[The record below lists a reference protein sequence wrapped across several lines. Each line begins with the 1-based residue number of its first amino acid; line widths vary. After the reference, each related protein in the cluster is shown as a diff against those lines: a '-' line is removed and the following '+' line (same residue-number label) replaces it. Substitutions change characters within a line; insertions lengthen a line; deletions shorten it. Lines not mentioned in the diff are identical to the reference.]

1 MRKINKSI
9 HIYVYIFLAC
19 RPFVASY
26 RNPFSLYSNIY
37 TTLVEHTQEEHAQE
51 LGNPDEYTQEPID
64 LDEQM
69 KILFSEIIKD
79 IRQLPSDYDNPKI
92 QALIDVAGGDGTDKE
107 KEKAIKNAIDDF
119 DVINIINN
127 AWYGGKNPEPYIQ
140 TLVAEYRD
148 DLKSRTPENIET
160 IINRIGIL
168 DEDIPFYTQKIKNL
182 KEQLELLK
190 GKSPEEKKREAEK
203 AIFHFDLIGL
213 DMSIDNLINKIA
225 EYHKIEKEDRDSY
238 IRS

>member
-1 MRKINKSI
+1 MLLCKRS
-9 HIYVYIFLAC
+9 
-19 RPFVASY
+19 S
-26 RNPFSLYSNIY
+26 NP
-37 TTLVEHTQEEHAQE
+37 
-51 LGNPDEYTQEPID
+51 NPQD
-64 LDEQM
+64 
-69 KILFSEIIKD
+69 SE
-79 IRQLPSDYDNPKI
+79 NPKI
-92 QALIDVAGGDGTDKE
+92 QALKIALEQDGTQYE

-190 GKSPEEKKREAEK
+190 VKSPEEKKIEAEK
-203 AIFHFDLIGL
+203 TIFHSDLIAL
-213 DMSIDNLINKIA
+213 NDTSIDNLINKIA
-225 EYHKIEKEDRDSY
+225 KYHRMQKKYYSS
-238 IRS
+238 IRE